1 MANADRTRKLF
12 IRSAVVTAGTAA
24 TLFGA
29 QNLALLDGNA
39 FQTTSSDA
47 LSGETAQT
55 ITFENVTIEQ
65 SAPSVTILRHSG
77 KYENHPQPESNQSG
91 GFSIMPPVPS
101 QVTTAQTTL
110 YQQQAPMP
118 QVSKSSR

>member
-29 QNLALLDGNA
+29 QNLALLDGNT
-39 FQTTSSDA
+39 FQTTNTVPSS
-47 LSGETAQT
+47 ETAQILT
-55 ITFENVTIEQ
+55 LNEAVTIEQ
-65 SAPSVTILRHSG
+65 SAPSVTILRHHS
-77 KYENHPQPESNQSG
+77 QPHVEEKGIASG

-101 QVTTAQTTL
+101 QVTTGQTVI

-118 QVSKSSR
+118 QVSQSSR

>member
-29 QNLALLDGNA
+29 QNLALLDANT
-39 FQTTSSDA
+39 FQTTNTAS
-47 LSGETAQT
+47 LTGETAQT
-55 ITFENVTIEQ
+55 ITFENVTIAQ

-77 KYENHPQPESNQSG
+77 KYETQPNPQTNQVS

-101 QVTTAQTTL
+101 QVTTGQTTVM
-110 YQQQAPMP
+110 QQPFP
-118 QVSKSSR
+118 QVTRSSR